1 VVGKAA
7 SRPLTRGKR
16 HQNARSGDPRSFCQA
31 GLIPRA
37 GATPPRGLRSPAP
50 PTCSRDSAAGLHGLH
65 VTCGAPVSTA
75 RSVARLTRVLM
86 DNTLWLYL
94 LLRRSE
100 LWRFRDC
107 RPRSIHRA
115 ECWPGTDANR
125 LFRAHD
131 GNGWTLAAG
140 RRSEHSSSLK
150 KEALGRNVAGAR
162 PLERASCSISR

>member
-1 VVGKAA
+1 MREAA
-7 SRPLTRGKR
+7 IRDPFVRQDSSRAPAQRLLAAF
-16 HQNARSGDPRSFCQA
+16 ARQRLQLVAEIAQQVSMVF
-31 GLIPRA
+31 
-37 GATPPRGLRSPAP
+37 TY
-50 PTCSRDSAAGLHGLH
+50 
-65 VTCGAPVSTA
+65 GAPVSTA